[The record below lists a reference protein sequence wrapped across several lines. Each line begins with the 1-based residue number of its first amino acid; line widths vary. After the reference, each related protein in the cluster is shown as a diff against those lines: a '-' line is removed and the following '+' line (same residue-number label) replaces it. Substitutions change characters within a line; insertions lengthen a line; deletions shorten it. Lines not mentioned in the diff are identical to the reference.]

1 MPSRHFTIRVE
12 KSKKVVVGEEDAVPE
27 AAPSSR
33 VPQSP
38 SPVPACSETYA
49 DIVNRYAPEELG
61 KDPELRTLLQGA
73 AAPSTSALHW
83 SCRRIEDMLTRDR
96 TSMAE
101 TLEKQE
107 QAHREDRALHQQE
120 KHSLT
125 MELADANRKI
135 LALQDAAS
143 KRETEDAQA
152 RRRLEDS
159 LKAHAETQAQL
170 EESRK
175 AHSDTSVLL
184 DDMFHRV
191 ERMGRM
197 IDESHAT
204 ALRTQA
210 DYSVLQARMFE
221 REAEYEKRQDELR
234 TAQRQLDQKTRET
247 TAEVNRLRQQRDGVR
262 RTLQG
267 VRREMECPIC
277 LGERMIARV

>member
-1 MPSRHFTIRVE
+1 
-12 KSKKVVVGEEDAVPE
+12 
-27 AAPSSR
+27 
-33 VPQSP
+33 
-38 SPVPACSETYA
+38 
-49 DIVNRYAPEELG
+49 
-61 KDPELRTLLQGA
+61 
-73 AAPSTSALHW
+73 
-83 SCRRIEDMLTRDR
+83 
-96 TSMAE
+96 
-101 TLEKQE
+101 
-107 QAHREDRALHQQE
+107 
-120 KHSLT
+120 

-262 RTLQG
+262 RTLQAIPARTPSATDAQMSG
-267 VRREMECPIC
+267 GTRRRPIVV
-277 LGERMIARV
+277 LLPQTSGSSALPVVV

>member
-1 MPSRHFTIRVE
+1 
-12 KSKKVVVGEEDAVPE
+12 
-27 AAPSSR
+27 
-33 VPQSP
+33 
-38 SPVPACSETYA
+38 
-49 DIVNRYAPEELG
+49 
-61 KDPELRTLLQGA
+61 
-73 AAPSTSALHW
+73 
-83 SCRRIEDMLTRDR
+83 
-96 TSMAE
+96 MAE

-107 QAHREDRALHQQE
+107 QTHREDRALHQQE

-135 LALQDAAS
+135 PALQDAAS
-143 KRETEDAQA
+143 KRETENAQA
-152 RRRLEDS
+152 CRRLEDS

-247 TAEVNRLRQQRDGVR
+247 TAEVNRLHQQQMEFEGLCKLSLLAR
-262 RTLQG
+262 RLQPMRG
-267 VRREMECPIC
+267 
-277 LGERMIARV
+277 